1 MNRMDYIN
9 NISKLMD
16 KTIIQPNLKKLILKA
31 IKGYTIK
38 DLKDAYEV
46 AKLTAF
52 KLEMENYLPN
62 RTNGYIDEVMAAA
75 FLHNLT
81 YKYNPKDYKSYC
93 DNILKSFVILTEISE
108 EINEEI
114 NEKNKKEKT
123 NEIEIREDTIQ
134 NIMII
139 LKGQLGNASPIFTDR
154 IQINNPGYKV
164 VMACQDHYL
173 LNK

>member
-16 KTIIQPNLKKLILKA
+16 KTIIQPNLKELILQA
-31 IKGYTIK
+31 MKGYTNK

-62 RTNGYIDEVMAAA
+62 ETNGYIDEVMAAA

-93 DNILKSFVILTEISE
+93 NNILKSFVILTEI
-108 EINEEI
+108 
-114 NEKNKKEKT
+114 NEKFKLQA
-123 NEIEIREDTIQ
+123 DLSIQ

-139 LKGQLGNASPIFTDR
+139 LKAQLGKATPIAND
-154 IQINNPGYKV
+154 IVQINNPGYKV